1 MLPNTKLTLEKLLK
15 TFKILPKRRNFAN
28 SGHTDCIYL
37 MFGYVIIETAWAD
50 IDLHF
55 LLLKSFMGSL
65 YDLYIQSNIFPKHA
79 FYVQHP
85 VKRR

>member
-1 MLPNTKLTLEKLLK
+1 
-15 TFKILPKRRNFAN
+15 
-28 SGHTDCIYL
+28 

-79 FYVQHP
+79 FYVQHATTSIQSNV
-85 VKRR
+85 VKQNVVWPSIVELGIKTWQLKEI